1 MVRKLIYPEWLIDGS
16 GAPAREG
23 YALAF
28 AENGPI
34 EAVGPSS
41 ELVAGDADTLV
52 RAPGATLM
60 PGLINMHAHLTLASD
75 NAPFIPYMD
84 AHSDVALGLRAAHSA
99 QASLA
104 AGITTVRD
112 CGSRGRT
119 VLDLRLAQAEGILR
133 GPRVLAAGHALTI
146 SGGHMR
152 PFGGEV
158 DGVDG
163 VRQMVRKLVSS
174 GADFIKVAGSGG
186 GTPGSLTDY
195 PSFSVEELKAVV
207 ETAHGL
213 GRRATIHC
221 TATAAMERA
230 LAAGFD
236 SIEHGYFGGPD
247 GLGGYDEAVAA
258 RLAESRIWISPTTQV
273 FRDMAELLPPGT
285 ERDVWQ
291 RRRETLVA
299 NVSRLRQAGA
309 RMSAGSDA
317 GWRLTRFDNYW
328 RELEEMA
335 ACGFSALEV
344 IHAATG
350 AASQAI
356 GREAEFG
363 TLQAGLS
370 ADLLLVQGNAAQD
383 VRCLAA
389 VEHVYVQGQLEYQR
403 RAPFPPPN

>member
-1 MVRKLIYPEWLIDGS
+1 M
-16 GAPAREG
+16 
-23 YALAF
+23 
-28 AENGPI
+28 
-34 EAVGPSS
+34 
-41 ELVAGDADTLV
+41 
-52 RAPGATLM
+52 
-60 PGLINMHAHLTLASD
+60 
-75 NAPFIPYMD
+75 
-84 AHSDVALGLRAAHSA
+84 
-99 QASLA
+99 
-104 AGITTVRD
+104 
-112 CGSRGRT
+112 
-119 VLDLRLAQAEGILR
+119 
-133 GPRVLAAGHALTI
+133 
-146 SGGHMR
+146 
-152 PFGGEV
+152 

-163 VRQMVRKLVSS
+163 VRQMVRRRVSA

-230 LAAGFD
+230 LDAGFD
-236 SIEHGYFGGPD
+236 SIEHGYFGGPG
-247 GLGGYDEAVAA
+247 GLGGYDES
-258 RLAESRIWISPTTQV
+258 LADRIANAGIWVSPTMQV
-273 FRDMAELLPPGT
+273 FRDMAEILPAGP
-285 ERDVWQ
+285 ERDFWQ
-291 RRRETLVA
+291 GRRETLVA
-299 NVSRLRQAGA
+299 NVTRLRHAGV

-335 ACGFSALEV
+335 TCGLSPLEV

-370 ADLLLVQGNAAQD
+370 ADLLLVEGDASED

-389 VEHVYVQGQLEYQR
+389 VRQVYVSGELKYER
-403 RAPFPPPN
+403 LGA